1 MPIVL
6 NLAGVQASQALT
18 PVPAGQYVV
27 AVNSVKMKTA
37 STGTPM
43 LEWIFAVEEGPY
55 AGRRLFTNT
64 VVGKQDAMWRVK
76 DFLLALGFAPEEL
89 EGAVELEP
97 EQLIGLTATAV
108 VNVREYN
115 GENRNEIK
123 RLIANPDENDGGMPK
138 WSEDTETEEDEGAP
152 TKAAPV
158 SAEAAA
164 AAEVQREAEAD
175 EDEDEE
181 EDVDAV
187 LAELAGP
194 YMIPPTVKISPKART
209 LAEEYEVP
217 LDQIKPS
224 GPKGTYSVADIQAWL
239 DAAE

>member
-123 RLIANPDENDGGMPK
+123 RLIANPDENDSDMPK
-138 WSEDTETEEDEGAP
+138 WSEDTDFEGAP
-152 TKAAPV
+152 TKAAPM

-175 EDEDEE
+175 EDEA
-181 EDVDAV
+181 EDVDEV